1 MDSEEFRDCK
11 LNWSSGY
18 LKFFGSNKND
28 MGRVK
33 GRNSGAVKIKRA
45 VPPVDLKIKG
55 EEFRFGSR
63 WSFGDGRGG

>member
-18 LKFFGSNKND
+18 LKFFGSNNND

-33 GRNSGAVKIKRA
+33 GSKRKENKA
-45 VPPVDLKIKG
+45 Y
-55 EEFRFGSR
+55 
-63 WSFGDGRGG
+63 